1 MSFCTSGKI
10 RFKLSKL
17 SMNYKF
23 KVGCS
28 IENLKGVRDFIRGSL
43 KNHNISELEISE
55 IVLALD
61 EMCSNL
67 MIHAHQCNPDDLFE
81 LVINVEQNHPLV
93 FELID
98 DGTVF
103 DINEFNT
110 PALDNIVH
118 EKRKGG
124 LGIRLVKSIMDKIE
138 YQKTGGRN
146 ICRLVKTVHFI

>member
-1 MSFCTSGKI
+1 MQRI
-10 RFKLSKL
+10 LL
-17 SMNYKF
+17 MNYKH

-28 IENLKGVRDFIRGSL
+28 IENLKGVRDFIRVSL
-43 KNHNISELEISE
+43 KNHGISDLIVSE

-67 MIHAHQCNPDDLFE
+67 MIHAHHCNPDEIFE
-81 LVINVEQNHPLV
+81 LNIYVENNKPLV

-103 DINEFNT
+103 DINQFME
-110 PALDNIVH
+110 PALNNIIN

-124 LGIRLVKSIMDKIE
+124 LGIRLVKSIMDKVE
-138 YQKTGGRN
+138 YQIRSGRN
-146 ICRLVKTVHFI
+146 VCRLTKSI

>member
-1 MSFCTSGKI
+1 
-10 RFKLSKL
+10 
-17 SMNYKF
+17 MNYKV
-23 KVGCS
+23 KIGYS
-28 IENLKGVRDFIRGSL
+28 IENLKEVRDFIRISL
-43 KNHNISELEISE
+43 KNHHISDLEISE

-67 MIHAHQCNPDDLFE
+67 MIHSHHCNPDDLFE
-81 LVINVEQNHPLV
+81 LNIHVERDHPLV

-103 DINEFNT
+103 DINHFAT
-110 PALDNIVH
+110 PALDSIVN

-138 YQKTGGRN
+138 YKKSGEKN
-146 ICRLVKTVHFI
+146 VCRLSKSVNFE

>member
-1 MSFCTSGKI
+1 
-10 RFKLSKL
+10 
-17 SMNYKF
+17 MNYKYN
-23 KVGCS
+23 VGCS

-43 KNHNISELEISE
+43 KNHGISDLEISE

-67 MIHAHQCNPDDLFE
+67 MIHAHHCNPDELFE
-81 LVINVEQNHPLV
+81 LHIRIEQDSPVI
-93 FELID
+93 FEIID

-103 DINEFNT
+103 DINQFHE
-110 PALDNIVH
+110 PALNNIIH

-138 YQKTGGRN
+138 YQKQSGKT
-146 ICRLVKTVHFI
+146 ICRLIKSVHFK

>member
-1 MSFCTSGKI
+1 MKY
-10 RFKLSKL
+10 RH
-17 SMNYKF
+17 

-28 IENLKGVRDFIRGSL
+28 IDNLKGVRDFIRASL
-43 KNHNISELEISE
+43 KNHGIPDLVVSE

-67 MIHAHQCNPDDLFE
+67 MIHSHHCNPHEMFE
-81 LVINVEQNHPLV
+81 LNIYVEGNKPLV

-98 DGTVF
+98 DGSVF
-103 DINEFNT
+103 DINQFNE
-110 PALDNIVH
+110 PALNNIIH

-138 YQKTGGRN
+138 YQNQSGRN
-146 ICRLVKTVHFI
+146 ICRLTKSLQA